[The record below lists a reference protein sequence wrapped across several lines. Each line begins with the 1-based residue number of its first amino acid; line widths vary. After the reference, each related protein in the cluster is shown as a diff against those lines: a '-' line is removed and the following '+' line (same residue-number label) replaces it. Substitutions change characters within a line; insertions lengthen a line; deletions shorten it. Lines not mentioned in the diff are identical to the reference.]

1 MLEKF
6 LNDTKPSIRFEI
18 LRWIADQK
26 LEAYRPYVETSL
38 EEGNF
43 DYGLFLAHM
52 ACLDSLDKIKGP
64 DQPNVTR
71 AKALFG
77 NVSLKAKLRAHLV
90 RYLANEKDTFST
102 EQLIEW
108 SRSLNPSLKR
118 EAAAIFTHSFWRSS
132 SQTPNRNCQ

>member
-1 MLEKF
+1 MLENF
-6 LNDTKPSIRFEI
+6 LNDTKPSIRFEV

-52 ACLDSLDKIKGP
+52 ACLDSLDKIKRP

-90 RYLANEKDTFST
+90 RYLASEKDTFST
-102 EQLIEW
+102 EQLL
-108 SRSLNPSLKR
+108 SGA
-118 EAAAIFTHSFWRSS
+118 EAS
-132 SQTPNRNCQ
+132 TPA